1 MNLNLFILQSQKDMS
16 SVSKLL
22 LACFLMFTFVGFGQS
37 TSDKLRREQVRL
49 EQKISDTK
57 FLLSK
62 SQTEKETSLNELKVI
77 ENQIIYREQLL
88 KNYDNQIRA
97 AELTVQSKSQQIDL
111 LHAKIDRLKKQYASL
126 LIYAYKHRN
135 KYGKMM
141 SIISSGSYF
150 EAVKRTKYLE
160 RISEIQQQQFLAIQ
174 QNQALIK
181 EEIIAIEKEKKYKVA
196 IIHEKSKEKAA
207 IESDRKKQQEVYQK
221 FKREESILI
230 AKLAEEEQNKKVLRE
245 RINTAI
251 RNEIAAAEAKRQK
264 AETKRKRLAAEK
276 AALKTNT
283 PTVANR
289 PEPTFSETKESMRL
303 NTSFK
308 GNKGRLPW
316 PVDKGSITEN
326 FGKNAHSTLRNVT
339 TNNRGIDISTP
350 KNAQVRAV
358 FEGEVTSVLK
368 IPGAGKVVII
378 KHGNYRTVYSNLQDT
393 YVISGMKVSTKKVI
407 GSLLLDEARNMS
419 IAHFEIHHVVGSTV
433 TCLNPALWVS
443 H

>member
-1 MNLNLFILQSQKDMS
+1 MN
-16 SVSKLL
+16 SVSRLL
-22 LACFLMFTFVGFGQS
+22 LTCFLTFTFVGFGQS
-37 TSDKLRREQVRL
+37 TSDKLKREQARL

-62 SQTEKETSLNELKVI
+62 SQTAKETSLNELKVI

-97 AELTVQSKSQQIDL
+97 AELTVQSKTQQIDL
-111 LHAKIDRLKKQYASL
+111 LHEKIERLKKQYEAL
-126 LIYAYKHRN
+126 LLYAYKHRN

-141 SIISSGSYF
+141 SIFSSGSYF
-150 EAVKRTKYLE
+150 EAVKRAKYLE

-181 EEIIAIEKEKKYKVA
+181 EEIKAIEKEKQYKVA
-196 IIHEKSKEKAA
+196 IIQEKSKEKDA

-221 FKREESILI
+221 FKLEESILI
-230 AKLAEEEQNKKVLRE
+230 AKLAEEEQNKKVLRD

-251 RNEIAAAEAKRQK
+251 RNEIAAAEARRKK
-264 AETKRKRLAAEK
+264 KEAERKRLAAEK
-276 AALKTNT
+276 AAANATA
-283 PTVANR
+283 TVANR
-289 PEPTFSETKESMRL
+289 PEPTFSETNESMRL

-378 KHGNYRTVYSNLQDT
+378 KHGDYRTVYSNLQDT

-419 IAHFEIHHVVGSTV
+419 VAHFEIHHVVGSTV

>member
-1 MNLNLFILQSQKDMS
+1 
-16 SVSKLL
+16 
-22 LACFLMFTFVGFGQS
+22 
-37 TSDKLRREQVRL
+37 
-49 EQKISDTK
+49 
-57 FLLSK
+57 
-62 SQTEKETSLNELKVI
+62 
-77 ENQIIYREQLL
+77 
-88 KNYDNQIRA
+88 
-97 AELTVQSKSQQIDL
+97 
-111 LHAKIDRLKKQYASL
+111 
-126 LIYAYKHRN
+126 
-135 KYGKMM
+135 M
-141 SIISSGSYF
+141 SIFSSGSYF
-150 EAVKRTKYLE
+150 EAVKRAKYLE

-181 EEIIAIEKEKKYKVA
+181 EEIKAIEKEKQYKVA
-196 IIHEKSKEKAA
+196 IIQEKSKEKDA

-221 FKREESILI
+221 FKLEESILI
-230 AKLAEEEQNKKVLRE
+230 AKLAEEEQNKKVLRD

-251 RNEIAAAEAKRQK
+251 RNEIAAAEARRKK
-264 AETKRKRLAAEK
+264 KEAERKRLAAEK
-276 AALKTNT
+276 AAANATA
-283 PTVANR
+283 TVANR
-289 PEPTFSETKESMRL
+289 PEPTFSETNESMRL

-378 KHGNYRTVYSNLQDT
+378 KHGDYRTVYSNLQDT

-419 IAHFEIHHVVGSTV
+419 VAHFEIHHVVGSTV

>member
-1 MNLNLFILQSQKDMS
+1 LK
-16 SVSKLL
+16 
-22 LACFLMFTFVGFGQS
+22 
-37 TSDKLRREQVRL
+37 REQARL

-62 SQTEKETSLNELKVI
+62 SQTAKETSLNELKVI

-97 AELTVQSKSQQIDL
+97 AELTVQSKTQQIDL
-111 LHAKIDRLKKQYASL
+111 LHEKIERLKKQYEAL
-126 LIYAYKHRN
+126 LLYAYKHRN

-141 SIISSGSYF
+141 SIFSSGSYF
-150 EAVKRTKYLE
+150 EAVKRAKYLE

-181 EEIIAIEKEKKYKVA
+181 EEIKAIEKEKQYKVA
-196 IIHEKSKEKAA
+196 IIQEKSKEKDA

-221 FKREESILI
+221 FKLEESILI
-230 AKLAEEEQNKKVLRE
+230 AKLAEEEQNKKVLRD

-251 RNEIAAAEAKRQK
+251 RNEIAAAEARRKK
-264 AETKRKRLAAEK
+264 KEAERKRLAAEK
-276 AALKTNT
+276 AAANATA
-283 PTVANR
+283 TVANR
-289 PEPTFSETKESMRL
+289 PEPTFSETNESMRL

-378 KHGNYRTVYSNLQDT
+378 KHGDYRTVYSNLQDT

-419 IAHFEIHHVVGSTV
+419 VAHFEIHHVVGSTV

>member
-1 MNLNLFILQSQKDMS
+1 MN
-16 SVSKLL
+16 SVSRLL
-22 LACFLMFTFVGFGQS
+22 LTCFLTFTFVGFGQS
-37 TSDKLRREQVRL
+37 TSDKLKREQARL

-62 SQTEKETSLNELKVI
+62 SQTAKETSLNELKVI

-97 AELTVQSKSQQIDL
+97 AELTVQSKTQQIDL
-111 LHAKIDRLKKQYASL
+111 LHEKIERLKKQYEAL
-126 LIYAYKHRN
+126 LLYAYKHRN

-141 SIISSGSYF
+141 SIFSSGSYF
-150 EAVKRTKYLE
+150 EAVKRAKYLE

-181 EEIIAIEKEKKYKVA
+181 EEIKAMEKEKQYKVA
-196 IIHEKSKEKAA
+196 IIQEKSKEKDA

-221 FKREESILI
+221 FKLEESILI
-230 AKLAEEEQNKKVLRE
+230 AKLAEEEQNKKVLRD

-251 RNEIAAAEAKRQK
+251 RNEIAAAEARRKK
-264 AETKRKRLAAEK
+264 KEAERKRLAAEK
-276 AALKTNT
+276 AAANATA
-283 PTVANR
+283 TVANR
-289 PEPTFSETKESMRL
+289 PEPTFSETNESMRL

-378 KHGNYRTVYSNLQDT
+378 KHGDYRTVYSNLQDT

-419 IAHFEIHHVVGSTV
+419 VAHFEIHHVVGSTV